1 MKANTKGVI
10 AVNDRR
16 ILLLLNQRNEQAL
29 SETVKRYG
37 VLCKSVVRDILGS
50 EQDAEECLNDALL
63 QVWNTI
69 PPMQPDNYCAYLLR
83 IVRNHALNR
92 YKARKTEKRGSG
104 HQSEALDEL
113 SELISASDTVQSE
126 LEKREL
132 LAAITVFLQ
141 ELPQKQR
148 DLFVRRY
155 WRFSSYKELAS
166 DFGMQENNVQ
176 VTLSRIR
183 KKLQS
188 YLKEEGLL

>member
-1 MKANTKGVI
+1 MKANTKEVI
-10 AVNDRR
+10 AVNDKR
-16 ILLLLNQRNEQAL
+16 ILLMLNQKNEQAL

-37 VLCKSVVRDILGS
+37 ALCKSIVRDILGS
-50 EQDAEECLNDALL
+50 DLDAEECLNDALL

-83 IVRNHALNR
+83 IVRNIALNR
-92 YKARKTEKRGSG
+92 FKARRTEKRGSG
-104 HQSEALDEL
+104 QHTEALDEL

-132 LAAITVFLQ
+132 LAAITAFL
-141 ELPQKQR
+141 EDLPQKQR

-155 WRFSSYKELAS
+155 WRFSSYKELAA
-166 DFGMQENNVQ
+166 DFGMEENNVQ
-176 VTLSRIR
+176 VMLSRIR
-183 KKLQS
+183 KKLQT

>member
-37 VLCKSVVRDILGS
+37 ALCKSVVRDILGS

-83 IVRNHALNR
+83 IVRNNALNR
-92 YKARKTEKRGSG
+92 CKARKTEKRGSG

-113 SELISASDTVQSE
+113 SELISAQDTVQSE

-132 LAAITVFLQ
+132 LDAITAFLQ

-155 WRFSSYKELAS
+155 WRFASYKELAS

>member
-1 MKANTKGVI
+1 M
-10 AVNDRR
+10 
-16 ILLLLNQRNEQAL
+16 
-29 SETVKRYG
+29 
-37 VLCKSVVRDILGS
+37 RDILGS

-63 QVWNTI
+63 QVWNKI

-83 IVRNHALNR
+83 IVRNNALNR

>member
-37 VLCKSVVRDILGS
+37 ALCKSVVHDILGS

-83 IVRNHALNR
+83 IVRNNALNR

-113 SELISASDTVQSE
+113 SELISAQDTVQSE

-132 LAAITVFLQ
+132 LDAITAFLH

-155 WRFSSYKELAS
+155 WRFASYKELAS